1 MMIRR
6 AFYYWQFIAVIVL
19 PLWVLVGRG
28 IFGSSV
34 GWDFVL
40 FLLLCPILAFAL
52 LAIAGLTTARKSVR
66 SQRSVSWIDAGVLA
80 AWHAVIIAYGFV
92 DAPLLAALIV
102 VVGVAGFWIALWQ
115 LVTETRNRFNTL
127 VEGFERDAQRPSQ
140 PGERLDNCNVIIL
153 DADENRTFD

>member
-28 IFGSSV
+28 VFGSSV

-40 FLLLCPILAFAL
+40 FLLLCPILALAL
-52 LAIAGLTTARKSVR
+52 LAVAGVTTARKSVR
-66 SQRSVSWIDAGVLA
+66 AQHSVSWIDAGVLT
-80 AWHAVIIAYGFV
+80 AWHAAIIAYGFV

-102 VVGVAGFWIALWQ
+102 VFAVAGFWIALWQ
-115 LVTETRNRFNTL
+115 LITETRNRFTSL
-127 VEGFERDAQRPSQ
+127 VEGFERDAQGPSY
-140 PGERLDNCNVIIL
+140 PGERLDNGNVIIL
-153 DADENRTFD
+153 DVDENRTSD

>member
-19 PLWVLVGRG
+19 PLWVLIGRG
-28 IFGSSV
+28 VFGSSV

-52 LAIAGLTTARKSVR
+52 VAIAGLTTARKSVR
-66 SQRSVSWIDAGVLA
+66 SERAVSWIDAGVLA
-80 AWHAVIIAYGFV
+80 AWHTVIIAYGFM

-102 VVGVAGFWIALWQ
+102 IVAVAAFWIALWQ
-115 LVTETRNRFNTL
+115 LVTETRDRFNSL
-127 VEGFERDAQRPSQ
+127 VEGFERDAQRPTY
-140 PGERLDNCNVIIL
+140 PGERLDNGNVIIL
-153 DADENRTFD
+153 DADGNRTSG

>member
-1 MMIRR
+1 MIRR

-40 FLLLCPILAFAL
+40 FLLLCPILALAL

-66 SQRSVSWIDAGVLA
+66 SQRAVSWIDAGVLT
-80 AWHAVIIAYGFV
+80 AWHAAIIAYGFV
-92 DAPLLAALIV
+92 DATVLAALVIV
-102 VVGVAGFWIALWQ
+102 VAVAAFWIALWQ
-115 LVTETRNRFNTL
+115 LVTETRNRFTSL
-127 VEGFERDAQRPSQ
+127 VEGFERDAQRPTN
-140 PGERLDNCNVIIL
+140 PGERLDNGKVIIL
-153 DADENRTFD
+153 EPDENRPSD

>member
-6 AFYYWQFIAVIVL
+6 AFYYWQFTAVIVL

-28 IFGSSV
+28 VFGSSV

-52 LAIAGLTTARKSVR
+52 LAIAGMTTVRKSVR
-66 SQRSVSWIDAGVLA
+66 SERAVSWIDAGVIA

-102 VVGVAGFWIALWQ
+102 IVAVAGFWIALWQ
-115 LVTETRNRFNTL
+115 LVTETRNRFTSL
-127 VEGFERDAQRPSQ
+127 VEGFERDAQRPSY
-140 PGERLDNCNVIIL
+140 PGQRLNNGNIIIL
-153 DADENRTFD
+153 DADENRTSD